1 MAECHSLSQRRRY
14 PSDLSDE
21 RWQSVSPLIPAAKA
35 LGRPRSQS
43 VREIVDAI
51 NYHWETGCA
60 WRMLP
65 HDFPPWG
72 TVYSYFRKW
81 QRLGLLRQ
89 MQAELQRP
97 PRARNASSRQPTF
110 AHRDFQNPDQSPMTA
125 ERMPTSAP
133 DA

>member
-1 MAECHSLSQRRRY
+1 MTNCSDSPARRRY

-21 RWQSVSPLIPAAKA
+21 RWQAVSALVPPPKA
-35 LGRPRSQS
+35 VGRPRERA

-72 TVYSYFRKW
+72 TVYAYFRKW
-81 QRLGLLRQ
+81 QRLGVLKPVRDELLR
-89 MQAELQRP
+89 P
-97 PRARNASSRQPTF
+97 TSRARPSHRRNPQP
-110 AHRDFQNPDQSPMTA
+110 AVRAFQNPEIVPAS
-125 ERMPTSAP
+125 
-133 DA
+133 

>member
-1 MAECHSLSQRRRY
+1 MTECNPCSQRRHY
-14 PSDLSDE
+14 PSDLSEE
-21 RWQSVSPLIPAAKA
+21 RWQSVSPLLPPAKL
-35 LGRPRSQS
+35 LGRPRTQA

-81 QRLGLLRQ
+81 QRLGVLHRV
-89 MQAELQRP
+89 QAELQRP
-97 PRARNASSRQPTF
+97 ARPRKATSRQPSF
-110 AHRDFQNPDQSPMTA
+110 APRDFQNPDQQPALT
-125 ERMPTSAP
+125 EPRPN
-133 DA
+133 